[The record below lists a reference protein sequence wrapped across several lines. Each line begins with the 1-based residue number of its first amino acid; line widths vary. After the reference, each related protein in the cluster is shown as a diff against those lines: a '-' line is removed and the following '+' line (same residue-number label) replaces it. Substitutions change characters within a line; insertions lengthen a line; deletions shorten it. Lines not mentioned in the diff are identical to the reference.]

1 MTTHLTDSSAV
12 DDVREGLALLV
23 DVILPGTDRLPTG
36 RDVGAHE
43 DLLDRVLAADPALVA
58 PLTDAGRRAQSGGG
72 LSLQDLHAWNAEIR
86 EPALFALT
94 AAYYMSR
101 SVQRALNYP
110 GPGPRP
116 IAQATSDEKYSEE
129 LLAPVRQ
136 RGSIYVEAP
145 Q

>member
-36 RDVGAHE
+36 REVGAHQ

-58 PLTDAGRRAQSGGG
+58 PLIDAGRRAQSGKW
-72 LSLQDLHAWNAEIR
+72 LSLQDLQAWNADVR
-86 EPALFALT
+86 ELALFALS

-101 SVQRALNYP
+101 SVQGALNYP
-110 GPGPRP
+110 GPGPQP
-116 IAQATSDEKYSEE
+116 IAQATSDERYSEE
-129 LLAPVRQ
+129 LLAPVRR
-136 RGSIYVEAP
+136 RGSIYVQAP
-145 Q
+145 